1 MKKVILL
8 FAVAIFSTH
17 FASAQEF
24 EVGTNAINLGVGFG
38 GGYYGAT
45 SGADISP
52 GFSASYERGFWDA
65 GPGVVSLGAF
75 GGYKSY
81 KYRSF
86 GSDFKWNYISV
97 GVRGAYHYTGFDV
110 DNLDVY
116 GGVVISYDIYDG
128 DSTYGASDPNAGAF
142 VGGRWYFSDNFAAFA
157 EAGYG
162 ASIITVGATLRF

>member
-17 FASAQEF
+17 FVSAQEF
-24 EVGTNAINLGVGFG
+24 EVGTNAINLGIGFG
-38 GGYYGAT
+38 GGYYNAV
-45 SGADISP
+45 SGANISP
-52 GFSASYERGFWDA
+52 GFSASYERGIWDA

-81 KYRSF
+81 GL
-86 GSDFKWNYISV
+86 GSSV
-97 GVRGAYHYTGFDV
+97 DLSQITFGVRGAYHYTGFDV

-116 GGVVISYDIYDG
+116 GGVAISYDNYGYDG
-128 DSTYGASDPNAGAF
+128 GNFSNFNDINFGAF
-142 VGGRWYFSDNFAAFA
+142 IGGRWYFSDNFAAFA